1 MMQFFRSIAKP
12 IILVTAI
19 AFFIWLVYDLSG
31 LGGGTGGLLTTT
43 SVGKVNGTTVDA
55 RTFQAQVQQAIE
67 GRQRQSG
74 APMSLE
80 EVAQVRDQ
88 VWEQSVQDIIFRAEY
103 RRRRLS
109 VSPDEVA
116 EAIRTSPIRELTQS
130 PEFQTDGQFDL
141 AKYQRW
147 LGSTGGQSA
156 IPYLEDRYRDEL
168 LRSKLIRG
176 VIGDVYVSDAAL
188 WERYRDEKEQV
199 KLASLKLNPAVAIAD
214 EAVSVT
220 PQEVEEYYRTHKDEF
235 KRPRTAFLSYVSIP
249 RLPDQSDSA
258 AALARARTLREE
270 IVKGAPFDE
279 VARRESADTISGKF
293 GGDLGV
299 MTKEQLDPAFVAA
312 AAALKLKT
320 VSEPVASS
328 FGYHLIEVE
337 SRTGNSFKS
346 RHILIPIEVTGTH
359 RDRLDRRAD
368 SLQQLAAERLEGSA
382 LDTAASALKLAI
394 RKLPPLAEGNR
405 VSAAETGNVPDAGI
419 WSFQAKE
426 GEHSDVIEAE
436 QAYVVF
442 RLDSAH
448 AEGVPPLET
457 IRETVNA
464 RVQLEKKR
472 AAARELA
479 TRLADQARQ
488 GTPLRQLGQA
498 PGIEYREIGPFARLG
513 APLPDPKLIGAAFSA
528 GKNEIAGPV
537 AVEDGVYLLQELER
551 IPADSAE
558 FVKNLPQIR
567 NEALQSARQSRVRA
581 YVTALRAEAKIVDRR
596 AELYSQTNAQAA
608 AAAAQAPTP

>member
-12 IILVTAI
+12 VVLVTAI

-31 LGGGTGGLLTTT
+31 LGGTGGLLTTT

-88 VWEQSVQDIIFRAEY
+88 VWEQYIQDIIFRAEY
-103 RRRRLS
+103 RRRGLS

-116 EAIRTSPIRELTQS
+116 EAIRASPLRELTQS

-147 LGSTGGQSA
+147 LSSTAGQSA
-156 IPYLEDRYRDEL
+156 VPYLEDRYRDEL
-168 LRSKLIRG
+168 LRGKLIRG
-176 VIGDVYVSDAAL
+176 IIGDVFVSDAAL
-188 WERYRDEKEQV
+188 WERYQDEKEQV
-199 KLASLKLNPAVAIAD
+199 KVASLMVNPTLAIGL
-214 EAVSVT
+214 EAVPVT
-220 PQEVEEYYRTHKDEF
+220 PQEIDEYYRTHTDDF
-235 KRPRTAFLSYVSIP
+235 KRPRTAFLSYVAIP

-258 AALARARTLREE
+258 GALTRAAVLREE
-270 IVKGAPFDE
+270 IVKGAPFAE
-279 VARRESADTISGKF
+279 VARRESADTVSGKS

-299 MTKEQLDPAFVAA
+299 MTRGQVDPAFAA
-312 AAALKLKT
+312 AVATLPLKT
-320 VSEPVASS
+320 ISEPVRSS

-337 SRTGNSFKS
+337 SRTGDSFKS
-346 RHILIPIEVTGTH
+346 RHILIPIEVSGSH
-359 RDRLDRRAD
+359 RDLLDRRAD
-368 SLQQLAAERLEGSA
+368 SLQQLAAERLEASA
-382 LDTAASALKLAI
+382 LDTAASALGLAI
-394 RKLPPLAEGNR
+394 RKMRPVVEGGG
-405 VSAAETGNVPDAGI
+405 VAAVETGNVPDVGV
-419 WSFQAKE
+419 WSFQAKP

-442 RLDSAH
+442 RLDSVR

-457 IRETVNA
+457 IRGTVQV
-464 RVQLEKKR
+464 RVQLEKQR
-472 AAARELA
+472 AAARELGS
-479 TRLADQARQ
+479 RLAAQARQ
-488 GTPLRQLGQA
+488 GTPLRQLGQT
-498 PGIEYREIGPFARLG
+498 PGVEYREIGPFARLG
-513 APLPDPKLIGAAFSA
+513 APLPDPKLIGAAFGA
-528 GKNEIAGPV
+528 TKNEIAGPV
-537 AVEDGVYLLQELER
+537 TVDDGVYLFQEMER
-551 IPADSAE
+551 TPADSAE

-567 NEALQSARQSRVRA
+567 SEALQAARQNRVRA
-581 YVTALRAEAKIVDRR
+581 YVTALRADAKIVDRR

-608 AAAAQAPTP
+608 AAATQVPNP